1 MESLKKTKVVLW
13 ILIIILI
20 AIYVFVY
27 TSNPLQKEFN
37 LGLVGLIFSTIYCL
51 FWILFR
57 SNRLKKEIALTA
69 SFIVLIILYLFL

>member
-37 LGLVGLIFSTIYCL
+37 LGLVGLIFSTIYYL

-69 SFIVLIILYLFL
+69 LFIVLIILYLFL